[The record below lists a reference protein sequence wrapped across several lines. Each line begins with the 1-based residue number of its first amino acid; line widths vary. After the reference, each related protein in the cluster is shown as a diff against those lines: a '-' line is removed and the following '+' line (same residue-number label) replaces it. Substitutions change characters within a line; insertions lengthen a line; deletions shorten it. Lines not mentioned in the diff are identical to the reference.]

1 MRTDAEILADM
12 VEHNPRAQAVVESMT
27 RAGIDPVMHVDK
39 IRDLIALGPVVL
51 TEWNGVRMSAK
62 GTIVSGDVYKFRK
75 TPYCA
80 GTVALSGRCKV
91 VEHG

>member
-1 MRTDAEILADM
+1 MRTDAETSAYM
-12 VEHNPRAQAVVESMT
+12 VEH
-27 RAGIDPVMHVDK
+27 K
-39 IRDLIALGPVVL
+39 IRDLIALGPVEITGL
-51 TEWNGVRMSAK
+51 SGVRMSFK